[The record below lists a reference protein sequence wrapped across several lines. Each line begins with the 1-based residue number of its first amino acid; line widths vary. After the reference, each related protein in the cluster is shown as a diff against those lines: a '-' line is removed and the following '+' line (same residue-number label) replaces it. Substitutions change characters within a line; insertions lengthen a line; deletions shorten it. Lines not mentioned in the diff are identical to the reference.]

1 MWPISLLWTVLAV
14 NGAVAATTCT
24 ARTGTTSGRAR
35 RGGVRV
41 RMCVL
46 LLLLVLLQV
55 VVWMMV
61 GVMATV
67 VVHHHLLLMM
77 VAAAAGAAAATAT
90 SGQFLLAVDAARQQH
105 YRTIGPLLQRV
116 VLHRDWIA
124 IVVSEVLKEEINII
138 SFNPKIASL
147 PKSSPQRC
155 DGTGPCTS
163 CGSSSARTGRLRARA
178 AAAPCGSSSL

>member
-14 NGAVAATTCT
+14 NGAVAATTGT

-124 IVVSEVLKEEINII
+124 IVISEMLKDVTVQVHVL
-138 SFNPKIASL
+138 L
-147 PKSSPQRC
+147 TDLLLLGQ
-155 DGTGPCTS
+155 DGFALAQQPLL
-163 CGSSSARTGRLRARA
+163 AVLHLFDLVRE
-178 AAAPCGSSSL
+178 